1 MREISKLP
9 PDLFGI
15 ERLAT
20 QAERWKTILCSSSLA
35 QASAKKK
42 KKKKEKKKK
51 KKKEEEG
58 RGRRR
63 RRSFGSFGGSLKKT
77 SNCLKGVQFIIS
89 NNKNR
94 GALPRCS
101 AALL

>member
-20 QAERWKTILCSSSLA
+20 QAERWKTTMCSSSLA

-42 KKKKEKKKK
+42 KKEEEEEDEERRRKKKRK
-51 KKKEEEG
+51 
-58 RGRRR
+58 R
-63 RRSFGSFGGSLKKT
+63 
-77 SNCLKGVQFIIS
+77 
-89 NNKNR
+89 
-94 GALPRCS
+94 
-101 AALL
+101 